1 MNTLESYLLE
11 KSNKRGNKNLNII
24 HSFFSNNDLKIL
36 KNNTISL
43 VGTNGKSST
52 AFNIHNLLT
61 SLKIKSLVF
70 TSPHLVDF
78 KERISTEENIQYDD
92 FLESVQIFE
101 RDNNLN
107 LGYFEVMFLIACQ
120 IFLKNDLDYF
130 ICEAGIGGLYDTTSV
145 IQSKKVVLTS
155 ISYDHTELLGNKLE
169 DILRQKLYISNN
181 IDLLF
186 IGDIQK
192 DLINNIHKNYN
203 HIILAN
209 NIRDY
214 LHEKNIDI
222 ENITSREKNQYLAI
236 MALDVLLE
244 EKSFDDLISIKL
256 PNNPG
261 RFEII
266 QNKPL
271 KIIDGAHNIEGVER
285 LLSDF
290 GQLNDSLFVDLFIGF
305 KKGKDYIDILNLI
318 KGHKPNSINLIQ
330 DNTFFEQE
338 TVAKIASHLEKIEQ
352 KFQVVHIDKFME
364 NKNPCILLGSLYLIG
379 EFKKD
384 I

>member
-1 MNTLESYLLE
+1 MNKLESYLLE
-11 KSNKRGNKNLNII
+11 KSNKRGNKNLNIL

-78 KERISTEENIQYDD
+78 KERISAEENIQYDD

-155 ISYDHTELLGNKLE
+155 ISFDHTELLGNKLE

-192 DLINNIHKNYN
+192 DLINNIHRNYN
-203 HIILAN
+203 HIILTN

-266 QNKPL
+266 QNEPL

-290 GQLNDSLFVDLFIGF
+290 GQLNDSLFLDLFIGF

-352 KFQVVHIDKFME
+352 KYQVVHIDKFME

>member
-1 MNTLESYLLE
+1 MNKLESYLLE

-78 KERISTEENIQYDD
+78 KERISAEENIQYDD

-120 IFLKNDLDYF
+120 IFLKNDFDYF

-181 IDLLF
+181 INLLF

-192 DLINNIHKNYN
+192 DLINNIHRNYN
-203 HIILAN
+203 HIILTN

-266 QNKPL
+266 QNEPL

-352 KFQVVHIDKFME
+352 KYQVVHIDKFME
-364 NKNPCILLGSLYLIG
+364 NKNPSILLGSLYLIG

>member
-1 MNTLESYLLE
+1 MNKLESYLLE
-11 KSNKRGNKNLNII
+11 KSNKRGNKNLNIL
-24 HSFFSNNDLKIL
+24 HSFFSKNDLKIL

-52 AFNIHNLLT
+52 AFNLHNLLT

-78 KERISTEENIQYDD
+78 KERISAEENIQYDD

-192 DLINNIHKNYN
+192 DLINNIHRNYN
-203 HIILAN
+203 HIILTN

-266 QNKPL
+266 QNEPL

-318 KGHKPNSINLIQ
+318 KDHKPNSINLIQ

-352 KFQVVHIDKFME
+352 KYQVVHIDKFME

>member
-1 MNTLESYLLE
+1 MNKLESYLLE
-11 KSNKRGNKNLNII
+11 KSNKRGNKNLNIL
-24 HSFFSNNDLKIL
+24 HSFFSKNDLKIL

-52 AFNIHNLLT
+52 AFNLHNLLT
-61 SLKIKSLVF
+61 SLKLKSLVF

-78 KERISTEENIQYDD
+78 KERISAEENIQYDD

-120 IFLKNDLDYF
+120 IFLKNDFDYF

-192 DLINNIHKNYN
+192 DLINNIHRNYN
-203 HIILAN
+203 HIILTN

-266 QNKPL
+266 QNEPL

-352 KFQVVHIDKFME
+352 KYQVVHIDKFME

>member
-1 MNTLESYLLE
+1 MNKLESYLLE

-78 KERISTEENIQYDD
+78 KERISAEENIQYDD
-92 FLESVQIFE
+92 FLESVQLFE

-192 DLINNIHKNYN
+192 DLINNIHRNYN
-203 HIILAN
+203 HIILTN

-266 QNKPL
+266 QNEPL

-352 KFQVVHIDKFME
+352 KYQVVHIDKFME

>member
-1 MNTLESYLLE
+1 MNKLESYLLE

-24 HSFFSNNDLKIL
+24 HSFFSKSDLKIL

-52 AFNIHNLLT
+52 AFNLHNLLT

-78 KERISTEENIQYDD
+78 KERISAEENIQYDD

-192 DLINNIHKNYN
+192 DLINNIHRNYN
-203 HIILAN
+203 HIILTN

-266 QNKPL
+266 QNEPL

-318 KGHKPNSINLIQ
+318 KDHKPNSINLIQ

-352 KFQVVHIDKFME
+352 KYQVVHIDKFME

>member
-11 KSNKRGNKNLNII
+11 KSNKRGNKNLNIL

-78 KERISTEENIQYDD
+78 KERISAEENIQYDD

-192 DLINNIHKNYN
+192 DLINNIHRNYN
-203 HIILAN
+203 HIILTN

-214 LHEKNIDI
+214 LHENNIDI

-266 QNKPL
+266 QNEPL

-352 KFQVVHIDKFME
+352 KYQVVHIDKFME

>member
-11 KSNKRGNKNLNII
+11 KSNKRGNKNLNIL
-24 HSFFSNNDLKIL
+24 HSFFSKNDLKIL

-78 KERISTEENIQYDD
+78 KERISAEENIQYDD

-120 IFLKNDLDYF
+120 IFLKNDFDYF

-155 ISYDHTELLGNKLE
+155 ISFDHTELLGNKLE

-192 DLINNIHKNYN
+192 DLINNIHRNYN
-203 HIILAN
+203 HIILTN

-266 QNKPL
+266 QNEPL

-352 KFQVVHIDKFME
+352 KYQVVHIDKFME

>member
-11 KSNKRGNKNLNII
+11 KSNKRGNKNLNIL
-24 HSFFSNNDLKIL
+24 HSFFSKNDLKIL

-52 AFNIHNLLT
+52 AFNLHNLLT

-78 KERISTEENIQYDD
+78 KERISAEENIQYDD
-92 FLESVQIFE
+92 FLESVQLFE

-192 DLINNIHKNYN
+192 DLINNIHRNYN
-203 HIILAN
+203 HIILTN

-266 QNKPL
+266 QNEPL

-352 KFQVVHIDKFME
+352 KYQVVHIDKFME